1 MIVFKDSV
9 KSQVNFEIVRKLVR
23 PFLKCGKYLSWEV
36 CCMDFCF
43 HFLLKLIY
51 HFTMYDQTVIQSKH
65 NLEEFSFNNKSTD
78 KNTNKNTFLL
88 ASLLLVLTS
97 NLPTKTLVLRI
108 WRFSTLYTHVTESS
122 LLNLLPYWYL
132 MHNWGL
138 QSNQVCNSFIFQ
150 IAIIM
155 R

>member
-1 MIVFKDSV
+1 
-9 KSQVNFEIVRKLVR
+9 
-23 PFLKCGKYLSWEV
+23 
-36 CCMDFCF
+36 MDFCF

-108 WRFSTLYTHVTESS
+108 
-122 LLNLLPYWYL
+122 
-132 MHNWGL
+132 
-138 QSNQVCNSFIFQ
+138 
-150 IAIIM
+150 
-155 R
+155 